1 LRVFKTIIW
10 GAVLLSMV
18 SCNWFPKEAKPEA
31 IARVG
36 DEYLYKND
44 VIDLIPQ
51 GTSKEDSLQ
60 IIRTYIERWATQKL
74 LTDVSEINLS
84 ANQKAEFDKL
94 VSQYKIDL
102 YTKAYLEQIIKTSID
117 TIVTNEEIKK
127 YYDENKSNFRTN
139 TLLAKLRYIKVPK
152 EHQKFK
158 VIKEKFF
165 NPKKS
170 DKPFWDTYLVQLN
183 SAAMNDSVWVDLN
196 QIYQKVSFV
205 TPENYTQYIQAGK
218 SFEYTEGDNVS
229 FLKVNAVL
237 GQNQESPLSYIEPTI
252 RQLILNKR
260 KLEYIKKI
268 EKEITDDALK
278 NNKYEIYE

>member
-1 LRVFKTIIW
+1 MRAFKSILLGI
-10 GAVLLSMV
+10 VLLSVV
-18 SCNWFPKEAKPEA
+18 SCDRFRREAEPEA

-36 DEYLYKND
+36 DEFLYKSD
-44 VIDLIPQ
+44 IRDLIPL

-60 IIRTYIERWATQKL
+60 IIRAYIERWATQKL

-84 ANQKAEFDKL
+84 AKQKAEFDKL

-102 YTKAYLEQIIKTSID
+102 YTKAYLEQLVKTSLD
-117 TIVTNEEIKK
+117 TVISSDEIKK
-127 YYDENKSNFRTN
+127 YYEENKNNFRTN

-152 EHQKFK
+152 EHQKIK

-170 DKPFWDTYLVQLN
+170 DKSFWDTYLIQLH
-183 SAAMNDSVWVDLN
+183 SAAMNDSIWVDLN
-196 QIYQKVSFV
+196 QIYQKVSFINSD
-205 TPENYTQYIQAGK
+205 NYKQYIQPGK
-218 SFEYTEGDNVS
+218 SYEYVEGDNVY
-229 FLKVNAVL
+229 FVKINAVL
-237 GQNQESPLSYIEPTI
+237 EQNQVSPLSYIEPTI
-252 RQLILNKR
+252 RQVILNKR